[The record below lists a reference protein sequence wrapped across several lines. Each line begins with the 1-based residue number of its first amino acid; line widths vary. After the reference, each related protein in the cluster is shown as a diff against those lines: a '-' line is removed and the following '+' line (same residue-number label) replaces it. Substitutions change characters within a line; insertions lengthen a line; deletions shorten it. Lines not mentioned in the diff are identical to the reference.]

1 MTFKADVIISV
12 HDKLLNTHRIEP
24 GFRDIGTVYS
34 IYEKTNLQFTGRPV
48 YQSPTLKA
56 AVMFEGIIRLHP
68 FIDGNKRM
76 ALAVTQEFLM
86 ENGLIFVVPLTAVRF
101 AVQIAKT
108 NVLESEKIEELIINI
123 EKWISYR
130 TAKASDIGR
139 ITGLVEQDIKLLG
152 IINQLSVSNRKKNF
166 RNKIVDYWL
175 AKDIYLDNNIKFDDL
190 QKFHL
195 ERLERILNFL
205 KET

>member
-1 MTFKADVIISV
+1 MTFKAGIIISV

-24 GFRDIGTVYS
+24 GFRDIGIVYS
-34 IYEKTNLQFTGRPV
+34 IFEKTNLQFTGRPV
-48 YQSPTLKA
+48 YQNPTLKA

-68 FIDGNKRM
+68 FIDGNKRT

-86 ENGLIFVVPLTAVRF
+86 ENDLIFVVPLTAVRF

-108 NVLESEKIEELIINI
+108 NVLESEKIENLVFNI

-130 TAKASDIGR
+130 TVKVSDTDR
-139 ITGLVEQDIKLLG
+139 IIRLVEQDIKLLST
-152 IINQLSVSNRKKNF
+152 IKQLSVLNRKRNF
-166 RNKIVDYWL
+166 RNKVVDYWL

-190 QKFHL
+190 RKFHL
-195 ERLERILNFL
+195 ERLDRILNFL

>member
-12 HDKLLNTHRIEP
+12 HDKLLNSHRIEP

-48 YQSPTLKA
+48 YQNPTLKA

-68 FIDGNKRM
+68 FIDGNKRT

-86 ENGLIFVVPLTAVRF
+86 ENDLIFVVPISAVRF

-108 NVLESEKIEELIINI
+108 NVLESEKIEKLVFNI

-130 TAKASDIGR
+130 TVQVSDTDR
-139 ITGLVEQDIKLLG
+139 IVELVEQDIKLMS
-152 IINQLSVSNRKKNF
+152 IIKQLSASNRKRDF
-166 RNKIVDYWL
+166 RNKVVDYWL
-175 AKDIYLDNNIKFDDL
+175 AKDIYPDNNIKFDDL
-190 QKFHL
+190 RKFHK
-195 ERLERILNFL
+195 ERLDRILNFL
-205 KET
+205 RAT